1 MLFQPPGNS
10 IFLLS
15 LKSHVLSHLKSSVE
29 YQSHPGS
36 SFQHVA
42 HTVRHVFVRC
52 REHSSAPASVR
63 SLKPSDVMPR
73 KKIVKIRLNYVPKL
87 IRTCFYNFTKR
98 CKNQLL
104 WQFRYLSANKSEKRW
119 CTFCA
124 MENFCAMWT
133 PRTLTFWNCIVH
145 QIEAISSNFESNCP
159 QLPTCFTI
167 SKRVEML
174 LSLALLTLLEEQS
187 SSFTFKTK
195 RHSHCP
201 SKTNTRLA

>member
-1 MLFQPPGNS
+1 MNFSFSIPIVTWNVTHAKEKNCQDKIELCSKTHQNMLLQSILQNDVKINCFGNS
-10 IFLLS
+10 DIYL
-15 LKSHVLSHLKSSVE
+15 
-29 YQSHPGS
+29 
-36 SFQHVA
+36 
-42 HTVRHVFVRC
+42 R
-52 REHSSAPASVR
+52 
-63 SLKPSDVMPR
+63 
-73 KKIVKIRLNYVPKL
+73 I
-87 IRTCFYNFTKR
+87 
-98 CKNQLL
+98 NQ
-104 WQFRYLSANKSEKRW
+104 KKRW